1 MEVVDTGLRRHD
13 RVGIGGD
20 VDHSDAWYKA
30 VLQLKRPELALS
42 GFRRRRGQ
50 VAAAYG
56 ITIVAL
62 LLPATRKRSPS
73 NLEQPTSA

>member
-1 MEVVDTGLRRHD
+1 
-13 RVGIGGD
+13 
-20 VDHSDAWYKA
+20 